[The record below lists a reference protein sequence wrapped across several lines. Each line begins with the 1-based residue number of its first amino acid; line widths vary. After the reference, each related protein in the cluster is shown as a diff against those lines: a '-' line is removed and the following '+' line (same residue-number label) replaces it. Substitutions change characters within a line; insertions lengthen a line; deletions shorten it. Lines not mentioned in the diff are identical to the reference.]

1 MHFRRMKVRKLLACG
16 VNAAI
21 SKRIAL
27 RCLLSGIFR
36 IAPVL
41 LVSAEAVNH
50 SNVIGSDRDEAARAQ
65 AAMKAPTGM
74 VWIPAGTFL
83 MGTDDVSSF
92 PNERP
97 AHRAHV
103 AGFWIDDHD
112 VTNAEFAKFVEA
124 TDYVTT
130 AERKPDWEELKKELP
145 PGTPKPDDSMLVPGS
160 LVFTPSTR
168 PVPLDD
174 LSAWWRWVAGAS
186 WRHPEGPG
194 SSIEG
199 REKHPVVQVSWYDA
213 GAYAKWAGKRLP
225 TEAEWEF
232 AARGG
237 LEAKRYIWG
246 DEFKPGGKFMANTW
260 QGLFPVRD
268 SGEDGFIGTSPVG
281 SFPANGYG
289 LYDMAGNVWQW
300 CSDWYRADSH
310 IEAAS
315 KNMCRDP
322 GGPVESY
329 DSGDP
334 SSPKRVVKGGSFL
347 CNPSYCESYRPSARR
362 GTPPDTGSSHTGFRC
377 VISGDGAQVTR
388 SAGGDLFAKSTSAD
402 ADSSN

>member
-1 MHFRRMKVRKLLACG
+1 MRFSRMKGRSVPRSAIATILEGAQLALLLC
-16 VNAAI
+16 
-21 SKRIAL
+21 
-27 RCLLSGIFR
+27 
-36 IAPVL
+36 VL
-41 LVSAEAVNH
+41 LGIASTLVGSKGTSVSANTAAAN
-50 SNVIGSDRDEAARAQ
+50 SDERSEHQDRRL
-65 AAMKAPTGM
+65 APPGT
-74 VWIPAGTFL
+74 VWIPGGTFL
-83 MGTDDVSSF
+83 MGTDDKESF

-97 AHRAHV
+97 AHLV
-103 AGFWIDDHD
+103 QVQGFWIDEHD
-112 VTNAEFAKFVEA
+112 VTNAEFSKFIEA
-124 TDYVTT
+124 TGYVTT
-130 AERKPDWEELKKELP
+130 AERKIDWENLKKELP
-145 PGTPKPDDSMLVPGS
+145 PGTPRPDESALAPGA
-160 LVFTPSTR
+160 LVFTRTAG
-168 PVPLDD
+168 PVPLND
-174 LSAWWRWVAGAS
+174 LSAWWRWVHGAN
-186 WRHPEGPG
+186 WRHPEGPE
-194 SSIEG
+194 SSIQG
-199 REKHPVVQVSWYDA
+199 RENHPVVQVSWYDA
-213 GAYAKWAGKRLP
+213 VAYAQWAGKRLP

-334 SSPKRVVKGGSFL
+334 YSPKRVVKGGSFL

-377 VISGDGAQVTR
+377 VISGDDAQVTR